1 MVGSKVEFPLS
12 LTLSHRERE
21 LLSAL
26 VFSLSLWERAGERGR
41 TSHNTFMVF
50 Y

>member
-21 LLSAL
+21 LFGFLPL
-26 VFSLSLWERAGERGR
+26 PLME
-41 TSHNTFMVF
+41 
-50 Y
+50 